1 MKRPRSIKVLNL
13 DYRVVW
19 CDADWRDQT
28 ESHGQC
34 SYAKQTIR
42 IQRTLPQVEA
52 DTLLHEVLHAISDSM
67 SLDDNSTEEDF
78 VSRLA
83 TGLTAVWRDNPKAFK
98 WWQAQA
104 L

>member
-1 MKRPRSIKVLNL
+1 MKRPASIKVLNL
-13 DYRVVW
+13 DYHVVW

-28 ESHGQC
+28 DSHGQH
-34 SYAKQTIR
+34 SYARQTIR

-52 DTLLHEVLHAISDSM
+52 DTLLHEVLHAIADGM
-67 SLDDNSTEEDF
+67 SLDDNCTEEDF
-78 VSRLA
+78 VSRIA
-83 TGLTAVWRDNPKAFK
+83 TGLTTVWRDNPKVFK